1 MILNGNIVRMKNIKN
16 KEKILRILKILD
28 IKDDIEIKKEIY
40 NIMYPGPFFHKI
52 KKNKE
57 LGRWAREYYDDFGD
71 WTWKKKDIDKQFYHC
86 EKCECDIEWK
96 EKEIERYKEQ
106 GKDLTKIPG
115 CGGPSKI
122 SNLNHLSDCLNEY
135 FKDKY
140 KEEYIYSIGLIW
152 AYERNNSIIGE
163 NNNIIEL
170 FNKWIGRIENTN
182 YNIYEWWVFNNND
195 IRNVVANLII
205 ANMLGKEFDPEYPGI
220 LRYELKK
227 KRKRK

>member
-1 MILNGNIVRMKNIKN
+1 MILNGSLAHMKNIKN

-28 IKDDIEIKKEIY
+28 IKDNIEIKKEIY
-40 NIMYPGPFFHKI
+40 NIMYPEPFSHKI

-57 LGRWAREYYDDFGD
+57 LGRWAREYYDDFED
-71 WTWKKKDIDKQFYHC
+71 WTWKKEDIDEQFYHC
-86 EKCECDIEWK
+86 EKSWCIEWK

-106 GKDLTKIPG
+106 GKNLTKIPG
-115 CGGPSKI
+115 CDGPSKI

-163 NNNIIEL
+163 KNNIIEL
-170 FNKWIGRIENTN
+170 FNKWIERIENTN
-182 YNIYEWWVFNNND
+182 YRIYEWWIFNNND
-195 IRNVVANLII
+195 IRNIIANLII
-205 ANMLGKEFDPEYPGI
+205 ANMLEEEFDPEYPGI